1 MPIVSGYRP
10 PGAHHAPKSSRKE
23 LILSAPPV
31 PPAGAPSSVPSPG
44 SAAASPPLRIDTR
57 KSWDRANA
65 WLDSNTS
72 ATSPVSSEVK
82 RLLNLAMNR
91 WGQPGEAAPLVVKAC
106 QLAGLEP
113 VAGDELVA
121 VAPATPA
128 QPATT
133 TPAAPPAPIQPVPA
147 APASPSPAQPAPAP
161 NPPAQTTTSATITP
175 DPTQP
180 RHASDGAV
188 IVGAI
193 ISVGAIGAIAAVGAI
208 VGVIAA
214 VGAIVGAIVGV
225 GVGVVMRMAAHGGT
239 AASVIAG
246 SSVAI
251 AAIVGV
257 IAGIVGVSVGVLIAV
272 GVGAIVGVGV
282 LIAVGI
288 IADKAQCPQH

>member
-106 QLAGLEP
+106 QLAGLDDQWGRLSRLSPP
-113 VAGDELVA
+113 VHCEVKQALDLA
-121 VAPATPA
+121 
-128 QPATT
+128 
-133 TPAAPPAPIQPVPA
+133 
-147 APASPSPAQPAPAP
+147 
-161 NPPAQTTTSATITP
+161 
-175 DPTQP
+175 
-180 RHASDGAV
+180 RH
-188 IVGAI
+188 
-193 ISVGAIGAIAAVGAI
+193 
-208 VGVIAA
+208 
-214 VGAIVGAIVGV
+214 
-225 GVGVVMRMAAHGGT
+225 R
-239 AASVIAG
+239 
-246 SSVAI
+246 
-251 AAIVGV
+251 
-257 IAGIVGVSVGVLIAV
+257 
-272 GVGAIVGVGV
+272 
-282 LIAVGI
+282 
-288 IADKAQCPQH
+288 